1 MKTTK
6 RQLRRIIKEEKRK
19 LTTEAFGQ
27 FQETE
32 DPVLN
37 FAQSWAGLGSAV
49 QDQVLAIAM
58 AWQEGG
64 HEPDWSDAVYEQNPA
79 AIEMASQKLVP
90 SLNKM
95 GSDAD
100 FLLDMLEEAMLIYE
114 QGDAEV
120 EADRQAAVGPR
131 GNRPR

>member
-49 QDQVLAIAM
+49 QDQVLAIAV

-95 GSDAD
+95 GSDAE

>member
-49 QDQVLAIAM
+49 QDQVLAIAV